1 MTFLLSTITTLT
13 AGRPFSP
20 FRPSC
25 QGIEDF
31 KMWLYAAVY
40 ICLTTSEY
48 YVVVAFREWR
58 TTQITVEVPLK
69 SAWKKLPKVPLSC
82 QFSMRLEVS
91 KALLLMLIK
100 PRLYFEVYA
109 RVSCWHNHHHRS
121 IGGLKM
127 QIVRLES
134 LSYST
139 LLAKKSFQ
147 TWKPGK
153 NKVPYL
159 SVL

>member
-1 MTFLLSTITTLT
+1 
-13 AGRPFSP
+13 
-20 FRPSC
+20 
-25 QGIEDF
+25 
-31 KMWLYAAVY
+31 MWLYAAVY

-58 TTQITVEVPLK
+58 TQANHSGSPFEVCLEKATK
-69 SAWKKLPKVPLSC
+69 SSSLLPILNAIGSEQSPAAD
-82 QFSMRLEVS
+82 
-91 KALLLMLIK
+91 KAK
-100 PRLYFEVYA
+100 LYFEVYA
-109 RVSCWHNHHHRS
+109 RASCWHNHHHRS

-153 NKVPYL
+153 NKEPYL